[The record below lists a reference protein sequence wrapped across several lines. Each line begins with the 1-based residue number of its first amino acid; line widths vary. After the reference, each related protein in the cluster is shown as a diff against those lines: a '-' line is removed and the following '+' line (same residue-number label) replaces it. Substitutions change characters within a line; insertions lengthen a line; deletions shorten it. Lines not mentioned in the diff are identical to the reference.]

1 MLGSRCGGTIPVLAL
16 MVLSQFNGRNILIIF
31 WFFVFTA
38 SLRLRMVTHLGN
50 LLKVMK
56 LCGHLIRGHVDEP
69 IAMTF
74 LETICE

>member
-1 MLGSRCGGTIPVLAL
+1 MAAIS
-16 MVLSQFNGRNILIIF
+16 MLIIF

-38 SLRLRMVTHLGN
+38 SLRLCMVTHLGN

-69 IAMTF
+69 IAMAF
-74 LETICE
+74 LETMCE